1 MAMVNEY
8 FDVTIKVP
16 NDNDKSTYKY
26 DDSITIKRMPMQHVG
41 ELMSLL
47 TQYTDEIGFE
57 LRFHREKVSQEEIA
71 QTQAQMDC
79 ASVQVEEADAEP
91 IEGEEVW

>member
-16 NDNDKSTYKY
+16 ADNDKSTYKY
-26 DDSITIKRMPMQHVG
+26 DDSITIKGMPMQHVG
-41 ELMSLL
+41 ELMNLL

-57 LRFHREKVSQEEIA
+57 LRFHREEASQEEIA
-71 QTQAQMDC
+71 QAQMDC
-79 ASVQVEEADAEP
+79 ASEQVEEADAEP